1 MSSRVGRMIVI
12 SLLTVFAIYT
22 CVAVVVAIAS
32 GRTHGRYFWPTVVVL
47 GVLAAGTVLLA
58 YVLGRRLTHMAR
70 VRKYDPPHDEL

>member
-1 MSSRVGRMIVI
+1 MSSRVGWMIVI

-32 GRTHGRYFWPTVVVL
+32 GQTHGRYFLPTVVIF
-47 GVLAAGTVLLA
+47 GVLAAGAVLLA

-70 VRKYDPPHDEL
+70 ARKYNSPHDEL